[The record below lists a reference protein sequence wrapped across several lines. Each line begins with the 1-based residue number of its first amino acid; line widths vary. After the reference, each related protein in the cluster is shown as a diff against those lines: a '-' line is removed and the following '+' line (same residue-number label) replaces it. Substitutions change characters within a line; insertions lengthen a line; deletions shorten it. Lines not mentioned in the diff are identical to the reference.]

1 MNFFCPV
8 LTSLSSVSFGISVLG
23 LGILAYAIAKAPVF
37 IRHSTCSA
45 GLDRVQPFLVCF
57 EFCFW
62 HWLSYIASGVN
73 VSQCLYLSYLLE
85 VINSQC
91 HCPTDPGINVPV
103 GLFSAYDQ
111 FTLDYI
117 FIRIIVTVK
126 K

>member
-1 MNFFCPV
+1 MASKPRKAIITHPRNKKAKRGRFCDK
-8 LTSLSSVSFGISVLG
+8 SVIG
-23 LGILAYAIAKAPVF
+23 
-37 IRHSTCSA
+37 
-45 GLDRVQPFLVCF
+45 CF